1 MRKNDLE
8 QLGSPDNRDINHL
21 SSARATRTRRIPP
34 ARKSG
39 FTWVIR
45 NQDLAQEIGKK
56 RGKAHVNVGEIA
68 REAGEKEVDVGCR
81 RNRPKEA
88 VLCGHRT

>member
-1 MRKNDLE
+1 MDTPNSVRPEIGIYVGDQE
-8 QLGSPDNRDINHL
+8 PGP
-21 SSARATRTRRIPP
+21 
-34 ARKSG
+34 
-39 FTWVIR
+39 
-45 NQDLAQEIGKK
+45 AQEIGKK